1 MNTYTYSQARQ
12 QLAKVLDEAAKDGAV
27 QITRR
32 DGTSFILSPVTTERS
47 PLDVASVN
55 LKNPINRE
63 AIVDAVRE
71 VRERKQP

>member
-1 MNTYTYSQARQ
+1 VNTYTYSQARQ
-12 QLAKVLDEAAKDGAV
+12 KLAKVLDEAAKDGAV

-63 AIVDAVRE
+63 TIVDAVRE